1 MRTLRKQDSTIK
13 VGLIGCGKH
22 CSTTHVPAL
31 LTMEHVELVALS
43 ECVYPN
49 ELSQRQRQFRIPNAF
64 MSYMDMLRSIEL
76 DAVVISTPHTVH
88 YEQTNKDTFKEWELN
103 AQSAQYF
110 KNENKIVL
118 QSIALT
124 FYSDEGKRYN
134 LTAEQ
139 GELYTDSNDLK
150 VFGNVF
156 VDTDEGYQVRTDS
169 FHYNAAERTI
179 FTDAKVTLKSK
190 ELVMTGTGMVVDLEE
205 ERLRI
210 LRDVRALE
218 NK

>member
-1 MRTLRKQDSTIK
+1 MKRVKFILITI
-13 VGLIGCGKH
+13 V
-22 CSTTHVPAL
+22 S
-31 LTMEHVELVALS
+31 LTFILVMVALVRNS
-43 ECVYPN
+43 
-49 ELSQRQRQFRIPNAF
+49 LIPTDSMHLENLPPRGV
-64 MSYMDMLRSIEL
+64 DMQLGN
-76 DAVVISTPHTVH
+76 VH
-88 YEQTNKDTFKEWELN
+88 YEQTNQDAFKEWELN

-124 FYSDEGKRYN
+124 FYSDEGKKYN

-150 VFGNVF
+150 VSGNVF

-169 FHYNAAERTI
+169 FQYNATERTI
-179 FTDAKVTLKSK
+179 VTDDKVTLRSK
-190 ELVMTGTGMVVDLEE
+190 EMVMTGKGMIVDLEE

-210 LRDVRALE
+210 LGDVRALE